1 MNREEANEIT
11 TDVNHLVLLSLP
23 KLIPLTIIKN
33 TETHANMSDI
43 KYATILHHHG
53 NDNSLFDLLEPFLI
67 SPVKI
72 LPFICSIA
80 NLSLAD
86 FVTRLRDFLNS

>member
-23 KLIPLTIIKN
+23 ELIPLITIKN
-33 TETHANMSDI
+33 TEMHANMNEI

-53 NDNSLFDLLEPFLI
+53 NDNSLFDLSELFLI
-67 SPVKI
+67 SPLKI
-72 LPFICSIA
+72 LPFIFSTA
-80 NLSLAD
+80 NLSFAD
-86 FVTRLRDFLNS
+86 LVTRLRDFLNS